1 MADVVSSSIVAIPA
15 VVEETLQRLS
25 SKSSVIAT
33 LAIDRE
39 SLTVLA
45 SSGQT
50 SVFNLPDSTTATR
63 AATSPTTTGAQGI
76 ENFAKMMV
84 NYVNSTSKFISDMDE
99 EDGLRLLRVRTKKL
113 ELVIVPDSKYLFIVA
128 HEVPA

>member
-1 MADVVSSSIVAIPA
+1 MADIASSSIVAIPA

-33 LAIDRE
+33 LAIERE

-50 SVFNLPDSTTATR
+50 SVFNLPDSTTATP
-63 AATSPTTTGAQGI
+63 AATSPSTTGAQGI
-76 ENFAKMMV
+76 ENFANMIG
-84 NYVNSTSKFISDMDE
+84 NYVNNTSKFICDMDE

-113 ELVIVPDSKYLFIVA
+113 EFVIVPDSKYLFIVA